1 MKKLIR
7 ANADYKDWQPIDL
20 DLSEMLKNPS
30 GRKLFGKIM
39 NTPDENVESY
49 LQGCVDI
56 CKITNTSIPGLSE
69 IYNSVL
75 ENGLADTMKT
85 LRLM

>member
-1 MKKLIR
+1 MKRVIR
-7 ANADYKDWQPIDL
+7 CSTDTNDYNSIDL
-20 DLSEMLKNPS
+20 DLSDMIKDKI

-39 NTPDENVESY
+39 NTPRDNLESY

-56 CKITNTSIPGLSE
+56 CQLSNIEVPGLEE

-75 ENGLADTMKT
+75 ENGVNETLQTMKNI
-85 LRLM
+85 

>member
-7 ANADYKDWQPIDL
+7 ANFNYRDWQPVDL
-20 DLSEMLKNPS
+20 DLSEMLKNPI
-30 GRKLFGKIM
+30 GRKLFGKIL

-49 LQGCVDI
+49 LCGCVDI

-69 IYNSVL
+69 IYDSVL
-75 ENGLADTMKT
+75 ENGIADTMKT
-85 LRLM
+85 LRLI

>member
-1 MKKLIR
+1 MKRVIR
-7 ANADYKDWQPIDL
+7 CRTDTNDYTSIDL
-20 DLSEMLKNPS
+20 DLSDMISDKI

-39 NTPDENVESY
+39 NIPDEHVESY

-56 CKITNTSIPGLSE
+56 CQLANIEVPGLEE

-75 ENGLADTMKT
+75 ENGVNETLQTMKNI
-85 LRLM
+85 